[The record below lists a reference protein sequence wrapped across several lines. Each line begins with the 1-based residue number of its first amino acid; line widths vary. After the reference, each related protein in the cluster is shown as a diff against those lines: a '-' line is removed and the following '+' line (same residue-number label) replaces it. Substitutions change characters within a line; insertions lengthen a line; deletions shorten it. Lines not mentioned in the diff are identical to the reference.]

1 MQIGKAFAFIF
12 DDKSWFNKIIIGMI
26 ITLVPILNL
35 AWGGYTNEI
44 IRRVA
49 KDDYEP
55 LPGWDNLGKKF
66 VEGLMLAVAVIL
78 YALPVFLA
86 TGLWFVPVVSV
97 TSTGSTASEIM
108 TQATAGLGIL
118 VACLVFIYVI
128 LLTFLVPAA
137 QINFALKGN
146 FAALFQIGAIF
157 RIFMHNPGR
166 FVLAWLGYILVTVVV
181 SALISILTPVLFV
194 IVCLGWIVL
203 ALLSAIANPYIQCV
217 YAHLFGQVA
226 AGQEAQ

>member
-1 MQIGKAFAFIF
+1 
-12 DDKSWFNKIIIGMI
+12 
-26 ITLVPILNL
+26 
-35 AWGGYTNEI
+35 
-44 IRRVA
+44 
-49 KDDYEP
+49 
-55 LPGWDNLGKKF
+55 
-66 VEGLMLAVAVIL
+66 
-78 YALPVFLA
+78 
-86 TGLWFVPVVSV
+86 
-97 TSTGSTASEIM
+97 M

-203 ALLSAIANPYIQCV
+203 VLLSAIANPYIQCV